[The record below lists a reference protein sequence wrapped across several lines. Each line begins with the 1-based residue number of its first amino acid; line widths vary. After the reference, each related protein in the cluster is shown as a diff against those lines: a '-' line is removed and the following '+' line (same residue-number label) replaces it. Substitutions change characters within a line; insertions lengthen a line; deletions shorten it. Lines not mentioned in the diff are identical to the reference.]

1 MHFYFDNNQTS
12 NVKSTV
18 AVLELTIVRARET
31 PARDYVGI
39 FPQQWKQSETRKQEC
54 IIRNGKVSIF

>member
-1 MHFYFDNNQTS
+1 MHFYFDNDQTS

-31 PARDYVGI
+31 PARNYMGI
-39 FPQQWKQSETRKQEC
+39 FPQQWKQEYSYLW
-54 IIRNGKVSIF
+54 S